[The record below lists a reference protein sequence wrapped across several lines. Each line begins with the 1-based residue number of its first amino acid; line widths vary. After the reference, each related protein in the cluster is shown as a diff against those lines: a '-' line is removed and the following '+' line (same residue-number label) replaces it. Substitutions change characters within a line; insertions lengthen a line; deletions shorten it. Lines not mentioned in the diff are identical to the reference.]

1 MVITILG
8 MVADMELK
16 FIKDRQRAGI
26 DAAKPYGIYRG
37 RKRMS
42 MTPKSGF
49 VANFS
54 SRMRIIVS
62 WLLRVEN
69 YLMFK
74 GRHFDKSVILLCV
87 QWYQADN
94 LNLRDLKEKMAE
106 RGISLDHSTVHR
118 WVLHFS
124 PKLLD
129 RFNGRK
135 RDVTRK
141 WNLDETY
148 VKVKGA
154 WFYLYRAIDDYGDTV
169 EFYFTA
175 NRDLQAAKRFL
186 RKALARHGKPER
198 ITIDGSQ
205 TNRMAI
211 MQCDAENRLRRAG
224 GPIAIRSSKYM
235 NNAIEQDHRRVKRRI
250 RSMLG
255 FKSEAAARTTLAGI
269 ELVHMMRKQQGVFAT
284 EPELFGYPHH
294 EKTISSGKAI
304 TSGFFC
310 RNYRGCLKGRGTE
323 YAGFR
328 H

>member
-1 MVITILG
+1 M
-8 MVADMELK
+8 
-16 FIKDRQRAGI
+16 
-26 DAAKPYGIYRG
+26 
-37 RKRMS
+37 
-42 MTPKSGF
+42 
-49 VANFS
+49 
-54 SRMRIIVS
+54 
-62 WLLRVEN
+62 
-69 YLMFK
+69 
-74 GRHFDKSVILLCV
+74 
-87 QWYQADN
+87 
-94 LNLRDLKEKMAE
+94 
-106 RGISLDHSTVHR
+106 
-118 WVLHFS
+118 HFS

-129 RFNGRK
+129 RFNRRK
-135 RDVTRK
+135 REVTRK

-224 GPIAIRSSKYM
+224 GPIAIRSRKYM

-284 EPELFGYPHH
+284 AKAPSLKRQFAELV
-294 EKTISSGKAI
+294 A
-304 TSGFFC
+304 
-310 RNYRGCLKGRGTE
+310 
-323 YAGFR
+323 
-328 H
+328 